1 MDGNRVPHSKKSLIK
16 DVKGNCDQ
24 GQRIDEG
31 GQYSGAMVA
40 KSLGGAGRASLDK
53 YRDPR
58 QQQSQQVGY
67 VVAGFRKQS
76 QTVGPNPGKERDKHI
91 RKCGGKR
98 IPQSPGA
105 ERSMRMRVSM
115 GHKVQFTAE

>member
-1 MDGNRVPHSKKSLIK
+1 MPHSEKSLIE
-16 DVKGNCDQ
+16 DVKGNCH
-24 GQRIDEG
+24 QRKGIHESS
-31 GQYSGAMVA
+31 QYSGAMVA
-40 KSLGGAGRASLDK
+40 KSLGGAGRARLDK

-105 ERSMRMRVSM
+105 ERSMRMR
-115 GHKVQFTAE
+115 